1 MKKLIFITAILL
13 AATACNE
20 SGNKKTESKA
30 PAVQSKNAQAIS
42 AEIEKNPTNPE
53 LYYRRANA
61 YFDEQYLDR
70 ALADVEEALVLAE
83 NNPLYLFLKGRIL
96 YAMNRTMDAA
106 KVYERAIAIKPDFED
121 ARLKL
126 AELYLVVKEHKKSV
140 DLLNVMLANNKSNTN
155 ALFVK
160 GMNLKEM
167 GDTAGAIQAF
177 QKAYEVD
184 ASFYDAVMQLGILYA
199 ALENKIALDYYVAAA
214 RINPKSAEPPYNA
227 GVYLQQKGEFKKAIF
242 MYKQAL
248 KADPQ
253 FYLAYFNAGIIA
265 ARNCSFKEAIGHFNQ
280 VVRLEG
286 GYIEA
291 YYMRGVCYEE
301 LKNYEDARLNYEQV
315 LEMDPNHKMA
325 KAGLSA
331 LRGK

>member
-1 MKKLIFITAILL
+1 MKKLIFITAILI
-13 AATACNE
+13 ATIACNE
-20 SGNKKTESKA
+20 SNNKKTEPKETV
-30 PAVQSKNAQAIS
+30 VQSKSAQAIS

-61 YFDEQYLDR
+61 YFDEQYLDK

-83 NNPLYLFLKGRIL
+83 NNPLYMFLKARIL
-96 YAMNRTMDAA
+96 YAMNRTVESA
-106 KVYERAIAIKPDFED
+106 KVYEQIIAIKPDFDD

-140 DLLNVMLANNKSNTN
+140 DLLNVLLANNKANTN

-167 GDTAGAIQAF
+167 GDTAGAVQAF

-184 ASFYDAVMQLGILYA
+184 ASFYDAAMQLGILYA
-199 ALENKIALDYYVAAA
+199 ALGNKIALDYYVAAA

-227 GVYLQQKGEFKKAIF
+227 GVFMQQKGEFKKAIF

-265 ARNCSFKEAIGHFNQ
+265 ARNKRFEEAIDHFNQ

-286 GYIEA
+286 GYIDA

-301 LKNYEDARLNYEQV
+301 LKNYEDAKLNYEQV
-315 LEMDPNHKMA
+315 LEMDTNHKMA
-325 KAGLSA
+325 KAALNGL
-331 LRGK
+331 RDK